1 MIILSIWPTTVAGW
15 ISFIILLGSLIAS
28 LAKLIP
34 TLIKLKKITAE
45 AIIKKN
51 ISELKKTAT
60 TAMKIAQSTEKSGA
74 EKKEYVIK
82 NVETISEASNVELT
96 EEDWIEISEF
106 IDNMK
111 DFYNQMRKNDKNKG
125 V

>member
-1 MIILSIWPTTVAGW
+1 MEEFRLFLDKNSIEYLENFDLSQVSSIK
-15 ISFIILLGSLIAS
+15 LGEK
-28 LAKLIP
+28 AKLVIYP
-34 TLIKLKKITAE
+34 
-45 AIIKKN
+45 KN

-111 DFYNQMRKNDKNKG
+111 DFYNQMKKNDKK
-125 V
+125 

>member
-45 AIIKKN
+45 AIRKKN

-106 IDNMK
+106 IDNMN

>member
-45 AIIKKN
+45 AIRKKN

-111 DFYNQMRKNDKNKG
+111 DFYNQMKKNDKK
-125 V
+125 

>member
-45 AIIKKN
+45 AIRKKN

-60 TAMKIAQSTEKSGA
+60 TGMKIAQSTEKSGA

-111 DFYNQMRKNDKNKG
+111 DFYNQMKKNDKK
-125 V
+125 